1 MRLPPLADEG
11 LGVRMALST
20 LLPTTEDA
28 QTVTGSGLATCFS
41 GCGEQPRQRH
51 SGMGPGSQSP
61 GLSQDSLAIEPEF

>member
-41 GCGEQPRQRH
+41 GCGEQPRQRLEIVSTLGYLLH
-51 SGMGPGSQSP
+51 TAM
-61 GLSQDSLAIEPEF
+61 GLSQDAL

>member
-41 GCGEQPRQRH
+41 GCGKQPRQRLEIVSTLGYLLH
-51 SGMGPGSQSP
+51 TAM
-61 GLSQDSLAIEPEF
+61 GLSQDAL